1 MLTQVKKNC
10 AVKIKSNGLMSYLSL
25 STMTLLILASVVI
38 ITIINVTPIVILGL
52 GELQDG
58 QRDLIITP
66 KEDYI
71 NATKIS
77 AISGEPAMPRV
88 NTVLFIE
95 SGHQATGWFMDFQL
109 ENDRHLGTIGG
120 N

>member
-1 MLTQVKKNC
+1 MLGQLHKSCSVN
-10 AVKIKSNGLMSYLSL
+10 VKSNKLMSCLSL
-25 STMTLLILASVVI
+25 STMTLLILSSVVI

-66 KEDYI
+66 KLDFI

-77 AISGEPAMPRV
+77 LFSNQPTMPRISSV
-88 NTVLFIE
+88 ILLE
-95 SGHQATGWFMDFQL
+95 DGQRASGWFFDFKL
-109 ENDRHLGTIGG
+109 
-120 N
+120 

>member
-1 MLTQVKKNC
+1 
-10 AVKIKSNGLMSYLSL
+10 MSCLSL

-66 KEDYI
+66 K
-71 NATKIS
+71 
-77 AISGEPAMPRV
+77 
-88 NTVLFIE
+88 
-95 SGHQATGWFMDFQL
+95 
-109 ENDRHLGTIGG
+109 
-120 N
+120 